1 MHFVKKVPTT
11 DEERAVKEKERAIKL
26 KTFCAVRDRIF
37 EKRAKGELDDEI
49 LTLTQKLLEKNPDVY
64 TFWNIRRETI
74 NKKIK
79 DLRELELSSESKGS
93 TKVEDLLRAELF
105 LTQLCLEANHKSYS
119 AWFHRGWVLQQ
130 QEHPGVKTELM
141 LCDKA
146 LKLDC
151 RNFHT
156 WDHRRVVAKLCSLG
170 WFCNRLIDQNFSNYS
185 AWHYRAALHLM
196 VGTTNKNFKG
206 LDEITINDELKK
218 VTSAFFT
225 DPDDQSAWMYTRF
238 LLEMDS
244 KRVFS
249 KPKSLVPCVPLTV
262 SFHGNNT
269 TVVMSKTCTIDEV
282 LAFVSTSEEAP
293 WKGIS
298 ALSPEPDSAR
308 IWQCMSSVPCIVRPE
323 IGKNVTVDITEQPY
337 ANRDLLLE
345 VFDATTSDRDVSVVA
360 RKVRDSCMQLMQM
373 EPKNMWV
380 RYVYVFCL
388 LEIDPVTHHEEIL
401 SLLEM
406 LATELDVSR
415 REIYKTMA
423 SRQILNQILR
433 SKNDGRMLLEDL
445 MDGRTTQLSVR
456 GAQLTSLDG
465 VELLAGLV
473 TTLDVSGN
481 HLRNLD
487 EVLMPNLQYLTA
499 NENPIVRLVP
509 NITLCNVKF
518 LALGACHI
526 NDVDCVL
533 PALKRMCALERFLY
547 CETPL
552 VSKTEDLAK
561 ELPSIRLIPHY
572 L

>member
-26 KTFCAVRDRIF
+26 KTFCAVRDLIF

-49 LTLTQKLLEKNPDVY
+49 LMLTQKLLERNPDVY

-74 NKKIK
+74 SVKIK
-79 DLRELELSSESKGS
+79 DLRQAERCFQLASESKES

-130 QEHPGVKTELM
+130 QEHPDVKTELM

-156 WDHRRVVAKLCSLG
+156 WDHRRVVAKLCSLE
-170 WFCNRLIDQNFSNYS
+170 WSDELEFSNRLIAQNFSNYS
-185 AWHYRAALHLM
+185 AWHYRAALHLK
-196 VGTTNKNFKG
+196 VGRTNENLKK
-206 LDEITINDELKK
+206 LDEMTINDELKK

-225 DPDDQSAWMYTRF
+225 DPDDQSAWVYTRF

-244 KRVFS
+244 RRVFS

-269 TVVMSKTCTIDEV
+269 TVVMSKSCTIDEV
-282 LAFVSTSEEAP
+282 LGFISTSEEAP

-298 ALSPEPDSAR
+298 ALSPKPECAR
-308 IWQCMSSVPCIVRPE
+308 IWQCISSVPCTVRPE
-323 IGKNVTVDITEQPY
+323 IGKNVTIDITEQPY
-337 ANRDLLLE
+337 ANR
-345 VFDATTSDRDVSVVA
+345 VCPKYQIFIGNSTVSFFFA
-360 RKVRDSCMQLMQM
+360 
-373 EPKNMWV
+373 
-380 RYVYVFCL
+380 
-388 LEIDPVTHHEEIL
+388 
-401 SLLEM
+401 
-406 LATELDVSR
+406 
-415 REIYKTMA
+415 
-423 SRQILNQILR
+423 
-433 SKNDGRMLLEDL
+433 
-445 MDGRTTQLSVR
+445 
-456 GAQLTSLDG
+456 LDG
-465 VELLAGLV
+465 IELLAGLV

-487 EVLMPNLQYLTA
+487 EVLMPNLEYLTA

-509 NITLCNVKF
+509 NITFCNVKF

-533 PALKRMCALERFLY
+533 PALKTMCALERFLY

-561 ELPSIRLIPHY
+561 ELPSVRLIPYY

>member
-79 DLRELELSSESKGS
+79 DLRELEVKSKGS

-170 WFCNRLIDQNFSNYS
+170 WSDELEFCNRLIDQNFSNYS

-244 KRVFS
+244 KR
-249 KPKSLVPCVPLTV
+249 PKSLVPCVPLTV

-337 ANRDLLLE
+337 ANRVCPKCQIFV
-345 VFDATTSDRDVSVVA
+345 VFFYQISTFS
-360 RKVRDSCMQLMQM
+360 LFF
-373 EPKNMWV
+373 WV

-423 SRQILNQILR
+423 SRQILNQIL
-433 SKNDGRMLLEDL
+433 
-445 MDGRTTQLSVR
+445 TTQLSVR

-473 TTLDVSGN
+473 TTLDVSEN